1 MTRFFRFFHIF
12 HHKEAIMPK
21 WIRWFVG
28 VSFALAVVLGF
39 ASIVAGETW
48 WISLL
53 VNATTVVAWALGIV
67 ISVVAVAKG
76 SVMKEEMGVSLRIY
90 LSLVAVTEILYTVG
104 AIMILSA
111 MGVNVMQ
118 HLANLDFWKFYEI
131 LSQFDVATIEI
142 IGVVGW
148 VGFVINRGTS
158 FLSPGYLLIAGKE
171 KLHPYFR
178 VSAWTEILLEIA
190 TTILIFLSLWF
201 K

>member
-1 MTRFFRFFHIF
+1 
-12 HHKEAIMPK
+12 MPK
-21 WIRWFVG
+21 WIKWFVG
-28 VSFALAVVLGF
+28 GSFALAAVLGIV
-39 ASIVAGETW
+39 SIVVGETW

-53 VNATTVVAWALGIV
+53 VNATTVAAWALGMV

-76 SVMKEEMGVSLRIY
+76 SIMKEEMGVSLRMY
-90 LSLVAVTEILYTVG
+90 LSLVATTEVLYIVG

-111 MGVNVMQ
+111 MGINVMQ
-118 HLANLDFWKFYEI
+118 HLGNLDFWKFYEI
-131 LSQFDVATIEI
+131 VSQFDVTTIEV
-142 IGVVGW
+142 IGTVGW
-148 VGFVINRGTS
+148 VGFAINRGVS
-158 FLSPGYLLIAGKE
+158 FLSPIYLLLAGGG

>member
-1 MTRFFRFFHIF
+1 
-12 HHKEAIMPK
+12 MPK

-28 VSFALAVVLGF
+28 GSFALAVVLGV
-39 ASIVAGETW
+39 ASIIAGETW

-76 SVMKEEMGVSLRIY
+76 SVMKDEMGVSLRVY
-90 LSLVAVTEILYTVG
+90 LSLVATTEILYIAG

-111 MGVNVMQ
+111 MGINVMQ
-118 HLANLDFWKFYEI
+118 HLANRDFWKFYEI
-131 LSQFDVATIEI
+131 VAQFDVTTIEI

-148 VGFVINRGTS
+148 VGFVLNRGVS
-158 FLSPGYLLIAGKE
+158 FLSPGYLLMAGGK